1 MHKIETTFAGRPLT
15 LETGRIARQ
24 AHGACLVTYGETV
37 VLCTAVAQDTPT
49 KLPFF
54 PLTVEYRE
62 RTYAAGKFPGGFVK
76 RETRP
81 SESEILSARLIDRPI
96 RPMFPDGFTH
106 ETQIFAT
113 VLSADQENDA
123 DVLGILGASISLF
136 MSKIPF
142 KTPIAGVRV
151 GRIQGQWVLNPTFQ
165 QLEFSDVDIVIAGT
179 EEALLMVEG
188 GAVEISEDDLVEG
201 LTIGHNG
208 IKELCK
214 IQREFCD
221 PIRQPEMEW
230 TAVEPADLLR
240 KKVEDLVGSRVAD
253 AMRIADKTERNLAL
267 GGLREDILQALAE
280 EYPEEEHAIKE
291 LLYQSEKGAMR
302 RQILET
308 GVRSDGRRVDDIRP
322 ITIEVAL
329 LPRTHGSALF
339 TRGQTQSL
347 GVVTLGTQA
356 DEQRLDS
363 IDVAQETTK
372 SFMLHYNFPP
382 FATGEVK
389 PVRGTGRREI
399 GHGALAERA
408 IQPLLPPYDE
418 FPYTIRV
425 VSEITESNGS
435 SSMASVCSA
444 SLSLMDA
451 GVPLRGSCAGVAMGL
466 IKEGDDVA
474 VLTDILGMEDAL
486 GDMDF
491 KVAGTRAGVTSV
503 QMDIKIE
510 GLTVDIMRDALA
522 RAHKGRMHILDKM
535 DEALSSHREALSK
548 WAPRIITMQ
557 INPEKI
563 GEVIGPKGKTIRAIQ
578 EETGAQINIE
588 DSGLVTISSISGEG
602 GEKARE
608 RIAAM
613 TQEPEIGRT
622 YEGVVKSTT
631 TFGAFVEILP
641 GVEGLCH
648 ISELQEGRTE
658 RTEDVVKKGD
668 VVSVKLLSI
677 DEKGRMRLSRKAA
690 TADGGRGGQGA

>member
-1 MHKIETTFAGRPLT
+1 MHKIETTFAGRPLV
-15 LETGRIARQ
+15 LETGRMARQ
-24 AHGACLVTYGETV
+24 AHGSCLVQYGETV
-37 VLCTAVAQDTPT
+37 VLCTAVAQDRPT
-49 KLPFF
+49 SLPFF

-123 DVLGILGASISLF
+123 DVIAILGTSIALY

-142 KTPIAGVRV
+142 ETPIAGVRV

-165 QLEFSDVDIVIAGT
+165 QLEFSDLDIVVAGT
-179 EEALLMVEG
+179 ADAILMVEG
-188 GAVEISEDDLVEG
+188 GSVEVAEADILEG
-201 LTIGHNG
+201 LQVAHNG

-214 IQREFCD
+214 LQRDFCESVK
-221 PIRQPEMEW
+221 QPLMEW
-230 TAVEPADLLR
+230 TAVEPEEQLR
-240 KKVEDLVGSRVAD
+240 SKVEQLVGTRVSD
-253 AMRIADKTERNLAL
+253 AMRISDKTERNTAL
-267 GGLREDILQALAE
+267 GTIKAEVMQSLAE
-280 EYPEEEHAIKE
+280 EFPEEEQEIKE
-291 LLYQSEKGAMR
+291 LLYQSEKTAMR
-302 RQILET
+302 QQILSR
-308 GVRSDGRRVDDIRP
+308 GVRADGRKLDEIRP
-322 ITIEVAL
+322 IAIEVGL
-329 LPRTHGSALF
+329 LPRAHGSALF

-363 IDVAQETTK
+363 IDVPQETTK

-382 FATGEVK
+382 FSTGEVK

-408 IQPLLPPYDE
+408 IQPLLPAYDA

-425 VSEITESNGS
+425 VSEILESNGS

-451 GVPLRGSCAGVAMGL
+451 GVPLRASCAGVAMGL
-466 IKEGDDVA
+466 IKENDKVA

-491 KVAGTRAGVTSV
+491 KVAGTRKGVTSI

-510 GLTVDIMRDALA
+510 GLTIEIMREAME
-522 RAHKGRMHILDKM
+522 RAHKGRMHILDEM
-535 DEALSSHREALSK
+535 DKALSTNREALSR

-588 DSGLVTISSISGEG
+588 DSGLVMISSVSGEG

-608 RIAAM
+608 RIAAI
-613 TQEPEIGRT
+613 TQEPEIGRI
-622 YEGVVKSTT
+622 YEGPVKSTT
-631 TFGAFVEILP
+631 AFGAFIEILP

-648 ISELQEGRTE
+648 ISELQPGRTE
-658 RTEDVVKKGD
+658 KTEDVVKKGEI
-668 VVSVKLLSI
+668 VQVKLLSI

-690 TADGGRGGQGA
+690 MAEAAGESA